1 MSNLALFAVGCFV
14 TLLVGAAVS
23 LLVLGAILDGRDEAQ
38 SRESERLR
46 RAADPQAQGLHVIDA
61 A

>member
-1 MSNLALFAVGCFV
+1 MSNFALFAVGCFV

-38 SRESERLR
+38 SREAERLR
-46 RAADPQAQGLHVIDA
+46 HAEGLQPQSLHSVDA